1 MPTLDERKPVTV
13 LFADLAGST
22 ELATRHDPEHLR
34 ALLAA
39 FFEEM
44 RQQIEA
50 FGGTVEKYAGDA
62 IMAVFG
68 VPRVNEDDAER
79 AVRAA
84 MAMSDSLAQ
93 LNPLFEQEYGV
104 RLALRVGV
112 ATGEAVAAAGTV
124 HEFMVTGEVANLA
137 ARLQSTTD
145 GIVVSQETHQLL
157 GALLV
162 AEPLPALSL
171 KGFPAPVTA
180 YRVRGMRPLEGR
192 SRGVPGLSSPVVG
205 RVQEMS
211 TLRSCVDDLG
221 RGRGQVVVMIGEA
234 GIGKSRL
241 KIEIRESLPDGM
253 RWLEG
258 RCQSYTQST
267 SYAPVVQILRSALG
281 LGAADPQAIA
291 RTKFRAALR
300 TLAGSRADETQPAL
314 ARLLS
319 VDLAP
324 AHAEAGPPDPRALQS
339 QIVLATRILLEGL
352 VSRGPVVLALED
364 LHWADA
370 ASVELLSV
378 ILELTDSLPLMI
390 LVTCRPETDGEA
402 WAFRFHVEK
411 NYPHRLTEIRLG
423 PLAAA
428 DGRRLVDNLLHMSDL
443 PEALRG
449 RMLERSEG
457 NPFFLEEIIRE
468 LIDSGVLHRSAD
480 GWAAATDVERLGIPT
495 TLRGVLAAR
504 IDRLAPAAKAAL
516 QRASVVG
523 RFFTY
528 RELQALSEAGEDLDR
543 PLAQLLRADL
553 IRERARSPERQ
564 YMFKHALT
572 QDAAYAGLLA
582 GPRRALHGAMARHLE
597 AGGADVAAEQAAVLA
612 HHWYQAEEWE
622 RALDYSVRAAAHA
635 RALYA
640 RPEAIGHH
648 WQALDLLGRLPQSS
662 ARRRTYVEV
671 VGHLVGLP
679 GFARN
684 ETERQKAVEH
694 LGEAVR
700 VAEELDD
707 VGLLVQVESLHGF
720 IALDETLLKRAVERA
735 RGARALDAE
744 AVALARYI
752 GFLGWAGRLDE
763 ALAHTARVI
772 ELYGALGNRF
782 EEAFSMTG
790 GGRCWASRAGRLGD
804 ALAHAARA
812 SEIAGELDDSRLKA
826 WRAMV
831 AEPYYYKGLWREL
844 AEEAEKSLPIAWE
857 IGEHTVIVYVSAW
870 LGLVQ
875 LRLGHRDEARRLITR
890 CLAWA
895 ESRLAGVPFA
905 LSYASTARAL
915 VHLADGELPEALTR
929 ARSGLSLGERSRAP
943 LEQGAAW
950 RAIGQIHEAMGNHD
964 DADAAYRRSLGLLE
978 PVKALP
984 ELGQSLLAYGR
995 FKLVT
1000 DPVEGR
1006 RLVEGARKIFA
1017 EIDAIGWVPEADR
1030 ALKDG

>member
-34 ALLAA
+34 ALLSA

-62 IMAVFG
+62 IVAVFG

-84 MAMSDSLAQ
+84 MAMRDSLAQ

-112 ATGEAVAAAGTV
+112 ATGEAVAAAGV
-124 HEFMVTGEVANLA
+124 VNEFMVTGEVANLA
-137 ARLQSTTD
+137 ARLQTTAD
-145 GIVVSQETHQLL
+145 GIVISEETYGLL
-157 GALLV
+157 ASLLE
-162 AEPLPALSL
+162 AEPLAALSL
-171 KGFPAPVTA
+171 KGFPTPVTA
-180 YRVRGMRPLEGR
+180 YRVRGLRPLESR
-192 SRGVPGLSSPVVG
+192 PRGVPGLSSPVVG
-205 RVQEMS
+205 RDQEMS
-211 TLRSCVDDLG
+211 TLRSCIDDLG
-221 RGRGQVVVMIGEA
+221 RGRGQVVVLIGEA

-241 KIEIRESLPDGM
+241 KIEIRESLPEAI

-267 SYAPVVQILRSALG
+267 SYAPVAQILRSAMG
-281 LGAADPQAIA
+281 LGPADPQAIA

-300 TLAGSRADETQPAL
+300 TLGGSRADEAQPAL
-314 ARLLS
+314 GRLLS
-319 VDLAP
+319 IDLGP
-324 AHAEAGPPDPRALQS
+324 AQSEAGPPDPRALQS

-352 VSRGPVVLALED
+352 VGRGPMVLAIED

-411 NYPHRLTEIRLG
+411 NYPHRLTELRLG
-423 PLAAA
+423 PLGAA
-428 DGRRLVDNLLHMSDL
+428 DGVRLVDNLLRVSDL
-443 PEALRG
+443 PDALRA
-449 RMLERSEG
+449 RVLERSEG

-468 LIDSGVLHRSAD
+468 LIDSGVLRRSAE
-480 GWAAATDVERLGIPT
+480 GWAATTDVERLGLPN

-504 IDRLAPAAKAAL
+504 IDRLAPAAKVAL

-523 RFFTY
+523 RFFTR
-528 RELQALSEAGEDLDR
+528 RELQAVSEAGDHLDR
-543 PLAQLLRADL
+543 ALAQLLRLDL
-553 IRERARSPERQ
+553 IRERARSPERA
-564 YMFKHALT
+564 YVFKHALT

-582 GPRRALHGAMARHLE
+582 GPLRALHARMARHLE
-597 AGGADVAAEQAAVLA
+597 AVGADKATEQAALLA
-612 HHWYQAEEWE
+612 HHWYHAEEWE
-622 RALDYSVRAAAHA
+622 HALDHSLRAAERA

-640 RPEAIGHH
+640 RPEAISHH
-648 WQALDLLGRLPQSS
+648 WQALDLLGRLPKTP
-662 ARRRTYVEV
+662 ARRRTYVEMV
-671 VGHLVGLP
+671 SHLVGLP

-684 ETERQKAVEH
+684 EGERQKGVEH

-700 VAEELDD
+700 VAEELGEA
-707 VGLLVQVESLHGF
+707 GLLVRAEALLGF
-720 IALDETLLKRAVERA
+720 ITLDETYLKRAVERA
-735 RGARALDAE
+735 REAQELDAE
-744 AVALARYI
+744 AGALTRYI
-752 GFLGWAGRLDE
+752 AFLGWSGRFDE

-782 EEAFSMTG
+782 EEAFNMTG

-857 IGEHTVIVYVSAW
+857 IGEHTVIVCVSAW
-870 LGLVQ
+870 LGLAQ

-915 VHLADGELPEALTR
+915 VHLADGELPEALRR

-950 RAIGQIHEAMGNHD
+950 RAIGEIHEAMGNRA
-964 DADAAYRRSLGLLE
+964 DADVAYRKSLELLD

-995 FKLVT
+995 FKLVA
-1000 DPVEGR
+1000 DPTEGR
-1006 RLVEGARKIFA
+1006 HLIERARDIFA
-1017 EIDAIGWVPEADR
+1017 EIGATGWLPEADR
-1030 ALKDG
+1030 ALKGR